1 MAFDGVKI
9 GVLWRNKNANGQDY
23 FSGKIGDATLLVMEN
38 REAAADN
45 NLPHF
50 NVFVS
55 TPRSKPAKPTA
66 TAPQP
71 MWPNQDEVR

>member
-9 GVLWRNKNANGQDY
+9 GVLWRNRSAAGVEY

-38 REAAADN
+38 REAAPEN
-45 NLPHF
+45 KLPHF

-55 TPRSKPAKPTA
+55 TPKPKAQPT
-66 TAPQP
+66 
-71 MWPNQDEVR
+71 NDNEVR